1 MRVDREKIINFSFKS
16 QMPDVGEYKGA
27 FRIFRKTPRL
37 DAAVVTTKAAL
48 TGGITPLTRGEMQFI
63 DTLAVLT
70 VYFEPVDHMG
80 RKIEKPDWIDD
91 ILDQEIL
98 YALHRE
104 WLDFQ
109 NSFYPQGVKDE
120 GQPAETPVQS

>member
-1 MRVDREKIINFSFKS
+1 MS
-16 QMPDVGEYKGA
+16 DVGEYA
-27 FRIFRKTPRL
+27 CDFRIFRKTPRL
-37 DAAVVTTKAAL
+37 DAAVITTKAAL
-48 TGGITPLTRGEMQFI
+48 TGGITPLTRGEMMFI
-63 DTLAVLT
+63 DTLATLT
-70 VYFEPVDHMG
+70 VFFEPIDRSG

-109 NSFYPQGVKDE
+109 NSFYPQGIKDE
-120 GQPAETPVQS
+120 GKPTETSV